1 MSIVYSSIFE
11 LQKTNYSFDYSTKG
25 FDILK
30 IHAHW
35 MNNYYVIDMQTFFFY
50 YERYNETES
59 YKVILPE
66 EIVIDLFNKYILKE
80 KTFAKFKYAMNK
92 AANRESEVESD
103 WLPIENKTQF
113 FVLANVL
120 KMLKYSECLNEAVFL
135 RVFSFRE
142 WKYCPLSTLKIVND
156 GQINIYSDSNVS
168 KPLIVMNYNVFFK
181 SWMFRRTSKVSET
194 NNLEIVISN
203 GYLSMNYVDD
213 VETVINMIHD
223 EYTMSDTIVRHEMF
237 QFDTYYVMY
246 AVDYKKWKTRIELLP
261 AITGTQPQHTFN
273 KNDLKYRDR
282 IEPIRSDLYT
292 VTTKKTTTI
301 PK

>member
-1 MSIVYSSIFE
+1 MTIVYTSIFK

-30 IHAHW
+30 IHTHW
-35 MNNYYVIDMQTFFFY
+35 GNNYYVIDMQTFFFY
-50 YERYNETES
+50 YENYNGEL
-59 YKVILPE
+59 YKTVLPE
-66 EIVIDLFNKYILKE
+66 EIVVDLFNKYILKE
-80 KTFAKFKYAMNK
+80 KVYVRFRYAMNK
-92 AANRESEVESD
+92 AAIRESEVESD
-103 WLPIENKTQF
+103 WLPVENGIQF
-113 FVLANVL
+113 FILANVL
-120 KMLKYSECLNEAVFL
+120 KMLKYSECLNNSAFL

-142 WKYCPLSTLKIVND
+142 WKYCSLSTLKIVND

-181 SWMFRRTSKVSET
+181 SWMFRRTSRLSEK

-203 GYLSMNYVDD
+203 GYLPMNYVDD
-213 VETVINMIHD
+213 VEAVIDMIKK
-223 EYTMSDTIVRHEMF
+223 EYTMNDMIVRHEMF

-246 AVDYKKWKTRIELLP
+246 AIDYKKWKTRIELLP

-282 IEPIRSDLYT
+282 IEPIKSDLYT
-292 VTTKKTTTI
+292 VTTKKTTSI